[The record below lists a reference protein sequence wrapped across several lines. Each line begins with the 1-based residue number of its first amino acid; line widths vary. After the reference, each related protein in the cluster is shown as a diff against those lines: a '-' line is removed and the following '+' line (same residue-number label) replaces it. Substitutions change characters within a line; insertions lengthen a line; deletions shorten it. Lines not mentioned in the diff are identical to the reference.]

1 MFVWKNASKLQ
12 RQVRKVFQQV
22 SSDKFKFFTRFSPDT
37 TLISPDMTSNLPK
50 RCPED
55 NPMAVI
61 ARCKKEGRP
70 VFVAGPMVRYSK
82 LPFRELV
89 RHYKTDIVYT
99 PMILA
104 REFVRHE
111 NARISDFTTNAGDR
125 PLILQVGANNVTD
138 LLRMCE
144 MVHPYVDGIGLN
156 CGCPIKEQVR
166 EGIGAALMS
175 KKELVADMVRAV
187 KKTYGHTLVMEVKIR
202 VHADIAET
210 IEFVKC
216 VEEAGVDFITVHGR
230 TKNTR
235 SSVPADFGKI
245 KAIKEIATVP
255 IIANGDCRSLKDA
268 YSICKYTG
276 CDGVMAVR
284 GVLYNPAMF
293 AGFKDTPW
301 GAVELF
307 LDLASSYGLPFR
319 LIQHHVSCMLES
331 QTSKKLHIEL
341 NEATCFAEMLDFFDK
356 HFTLKR
362 SGDAGFG
369 SAVDFPYKDVEEKN
383 LEDRKKESRQTTGRR
398 LKL

>member
-1 MFVWKNASKLQ
+1 MKL
-12 RQVRKVFQQV
+12 K
-22 SSDKFKFFTRFSPDT
+22 
-37 TLISPDMTSNLPK
+37 LPK
-50 RCPED
+50 RNPED
-55 NPMAVI
+55 NPMSII
-61 ARCKKEGRP
+61 ARCKKEQRP

-111 NARISDFTTNAGDR
+111 NARISDFTTNADDR

-187 KKTYGHTLVMEVKIR
+187 KQKYGEHLVMEVKIR
-202 VHADIAET
+202 VHADITET
-210 IEFVKC
+210 KEFVKC
-216 VEEAGVDFITVHGR
+216 VEAAGVDFITVHGR

-235 SSVPADFGKI
+235 SSVPANFDKI
-245 KAIKEIATVP
+245 KAVKEIATVP
-255 IIANGDCRSLKDA
+255 IIANGDCRSLEDA
-268 YSICKYTG
+268 HRICKYTG

-301 GAVELF
+301 GAVERF
-307 LDLASSYGLPFR
+307 LDMSSAYGLPFR
-319 LIQHHVSCMLES
+319 LIQHHISCMLES
-331 QTSKKLHIEL
+331 QTSKKLHIGL
-341 NEATCFAEMLDFFDK
+341 NETTCFAEMLDFLDENFV
-356 HFTLKR
+356 LKR
-362 SGDAGFG
+362 NGDAGFG
-369 SAVDFPYKDVEEKN
+369 SAVDIPYKDAEEKK
-383 LEDRKKESRQTTGRR
+383 LEERKKESRSTTGKK
-398 LKL
+398 LKLGSK